1 MIGLIVPIEFAEAR
15 GPDEPCSFMKPNSYL
30 KISNEPWTCQKV
42 NYWVPEK
49 CGIIEGL
56 YKTDLTCH
64 EPTKEEREQREQQLE
79 EEREQRE
86 QQLEEEREQQR
97 QLAQKQQQLAQQ
109 QQEYWFEQQRLQ
121 EQQKQEQQKQEQPKE
136 KQTPKIDSN
145 SNSKITD
152 SSDSPLSFF
161 SNMMKSITQFFD
173 SLFSDSD
180 TGENMIQNLQKKL
193 PLSDNPPIRHEQQY
207 NPGKDQ
213 YLTQKNPSYQN
224 MPPSQRPWNP

>member
-1 MIGLIVPIEFAEAR
+1 MGIIAVVAIVGLIVPIEFAEAR
-15 GPDEPCSFMKPNSYL
+15 SPDEPCSFMKPNSYL

-121 EQQKQEQQKQEQPKE
+121 EQQKQEQPKE
-136 KQTPKIDSN
+136 KQTPEVDSN

-152 SSDSPLSFF
+152 FSDSPLSFF

-173 SLFSDSD
+173 SLFSDSN
-180 TGENMIQNLQKKL
+180 TGENMIQNLQKNS
-193 PLSDNPPIRHEQQY
+193 PLSDNPAKQY
-207 NPGKDQ
+207 DNSISGRDIVLSRENP
-213 YLTQKNPSYQN
+213 NIPS
-224 MPPSQRPWNP
+224 SAWNP